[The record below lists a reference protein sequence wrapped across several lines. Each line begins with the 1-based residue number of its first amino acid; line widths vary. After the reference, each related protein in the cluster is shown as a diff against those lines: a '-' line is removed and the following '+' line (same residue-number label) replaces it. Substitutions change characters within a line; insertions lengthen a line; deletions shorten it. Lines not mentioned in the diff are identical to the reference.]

1 MWDNCVVEKLD
12 SVIHKF
18 FVSCVWK
25 GVSDGFV
32 WVGTSLYGPTD
43 DLVRRE
49 LWEELSAVH
58 GTCRHP

>member
-1 MWDNCVVEKLD
+1 LCR
-12 SVIHKF
+12 
-18 FVSCVWK
+18 VWK

-32 WVGTSLYGPTD
+32 WVGTGLYGPTN

-58 GTCRHP
+58 GTWRHP